1 MLNVAI
7 IDANEKANRAYAGLA
22 SSVVAGWLTWECK
35 QAQVTVVPPEEA
47 DLVLLCFSGALDYVE
62 NCRRYLKRYGIEP
75 SAARRQGRPYVITGG
90 PADAIPFAAL
100 EIADALA
107 VGEAYTFVRQVLGL
121 VTAGQRIAAV
131 RDFIVAYPHAIERSQ
146 LAGLERDR
154 DRPWLLVA
162 EAPKLASP
170 DAWVDWAGVP
180 PVRSDDKV
188 VRLIGSKGCHFKC
201 AFCATTY
208 RQTYRKNE
216 NEAQVLGQ
224 LRALKRQGERVQI
237 LSNDPLNLPY
247 FRAISSRLDSQSFTV
262 QEVKDRDNRMAII
275 RSGVGI
281 ARFGVE
287 GVSPRIR
294 KAFGKPITDDELIDA
309 LVHLHEHKI
318 NTHMFFIVGSPYET
332 ADDWADFRSL
342 YERLTRTLHRGI
354 CRVKMTTF
362 VPTPPA
368 PLARYVPDL
377 TYEREV
383 TRFRSW
389 VSGNAASR
397 HMVYIQ
403 GRGGRTHTANV
414 AEQLAVPLA
423 LAETLVSSPDGTVD
437 LAPTLEEF
445 RRMTAEV
452 VAWPLPDTTRWK
464 VGNVYRAK
472 MTSPRGEPV
481 AD

>member
-1 MLNVAI
+1 MLSVAI
-7 IDANEKANRAYAGLA
+7 IDANEKANRAYANLT
-22 SSVVAGWLTWECK
+22 SSVVAGWLAWECQ
-35 QAQVTVVPPEEA
+35 QARIPLAAPGNA
-47 DLVLLCFSGALDYVE
+47 DLILLCFSGALDYVE
-62 NCRRYLKRYGIEP
+62 NCRRYLKRFGIEP
-75 SAARRQGRPYVITGG
+75 RASHRAHRPYVITGG

-107 VGEAYTFVRQVLGL
+107 VGEAYTFVRQLLSLIV
-121 VTAGQRIAAV
+121 AGQSIPAIQEFIA
-131 RDFIVAYPHAIERSQ
+131 AYPHAIERSQ
-146 LAGLERDR
+146 LTGLERDR
-154 DRPWLLVA
+154 GRPWLLA
-162 EAPKLASP
+162 NEAPKLASP
-170 DAWVDWAGVP
+170 DDWVDWDGVP

-188 VRLIGSKGCHFKC
+188 VRIIGSKGCHFKC

-216 NEAQVLGQ
+216 NAAAVVGT

-247 FRAISSRLDSQSFTV
+247 FRTISSALDSQSFTV
-262 QEVKDRDNRMAII
+262 QEVKDRENRMAII
-275 RSGVGI
+275 RSGVRI

-294 KAFGKPITDDELIDA
+294 NAFGKPISDDDLIDA
-309 LVHLHEHKI
+309 LLHLHEHRI

-332 ADDWADFRSL
+332 ADDWIAFRAL
-342 YERLTRTLHRGI
+342 YERLTRTLANGI

-368 PLARYVPDL
+368 PLARFVPDL

-383 TRFRSW
+383 ASFRDW

-403 GRGGRTHTANV
+403 GRGGRAHTANV
-414 AEQLAVPLA
+414 AEQLAIPLPM
-423 LAETLVSSPDGTVD
+423 AEELVSSPDGTVD
-437 LAPTLEEF
+437 LAPTLDDF

-452 VAWPLPDTTRWK
+452 IAWPLPDATRWK

-472 MTSPRGEPV
+472 MTNRV
-481 AD
+481 AVAA

>member
-1 MLNVAI
+1 MLSVAI
-7 IDANEKANRAYAGLA
+7 VDANEKANKAYAGLT
-22 SSVVAGWLTWECK
+22 SSVVSGWLAWECK
-35 QAQVTVVPPEEA
+35 QATIDLVPPERA
-47 DLVLLCFSGALDYVE
+47 DVVLLCFSGALDYVE
-62 NCRRYLKRYGIEP
+62 NCRRYLKRHGIEP
-75 SAARRQGRPYVITGG
+75 SAAKRGGRPYVVTGG

-100 EIADALA
+100 EMADALA
-107 VGEAYTFVRQVLGL
+107 VGEAYTFVRQLLGL
-121 VTAGQRIAAV
+121 IVARQSVDEV

-154 DRPWLLVA
+154 ERPWLLVA
-162 EAPKLASP
+162 EAPKLATP
-170 DAWVDWAGVP
+170 DDWVDWAGVP

-201 AFCATTY
+201 GFCATTY
-208 RQTYRKNE
+208 RQTYRRNE
-216 NEAQVLGQ
+216 DEAQVLGQ

-247 FRAISSRLDSQSFTV
+247 FRAVSSKLDSQSFTV
-262 QEVKDRDNRMAII
+262 QEVKDRENRMAII

-294 KAFGKPITDDELIDA
+294 KAFGKPISDDELIDT
-309 LVHLHEHKI
+309 LVHLHQAKI

-332 ADDWADFRSL
+332 ADDWAAFRQL
-342 YERLTRTLHRGI
+342 YERLTRALRSGI
-354 CRVKMTTF
+354 CRIKMTTF

-377 TYEREV
+377 TYERELMA
-383 TRFRSW
+383 FRQW

-414 AEQLAVPLA
+414 AEQLAIPLPLA
-423 LAETLVSSPDGTVD
+423 QELVASPLGTVD
-437 LAPTLEEF
+437 LAPTLTDF
-445 RRMTAEV
+445 RRLTAEV
-452 VAWPLPDTTRWK
+452 VAWPLRDEVRWK
-464 VGNVYRAK
+464 VGNVYRHK
-472 MTSPRGEPV
+472 MTAPLVEV
-481 AD
+481 A